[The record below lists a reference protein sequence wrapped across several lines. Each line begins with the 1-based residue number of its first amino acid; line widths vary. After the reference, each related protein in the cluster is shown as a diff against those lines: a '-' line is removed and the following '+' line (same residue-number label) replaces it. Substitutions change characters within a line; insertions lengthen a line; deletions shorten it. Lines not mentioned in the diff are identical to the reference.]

1 MNRDLPSKEVISQV
15 RGEDTQEQTSGSYRA
30 ATGRNPISRLLD
42 YVSGV
47 FTPILPAMI
56 GAGMIKVIILVLMSF
71 GLLLSDPQVYTI
83 LMAIS
88 DGIFYFLPIFV
99 AASAARRLR
108 SNVFVAAAI
117 AASVFHPQLTSLLQS
132 GEEVRFAGLPVIDPQ
147 AVSSII
153 LILVVI
159 WIASYVE
166 KWLDRYIPYSL
177 KLIVVPTLTLMITIP
192 LMVLAFGPLWSYL
205 GQHLSDGLGWLF
217 DNAGVFTG
225 LLLGGTMFLLIIAGM
240 QYIMLPIMISS
251 LTTLGYD
258 HLFPVVVATAFA
270 QAGATFGVLFK
281 SKNAK
286 VKTLAFWTGLL
297 AMLGIIEPAMYG
309 VNIRFKKPLIAV
321 MIGGAVGGAC
331 MCLFETELTAIGAS
345 VGLLS
350 LPLFSDTTLV
360 YGIVGMLISFVT
372 AGVITYFMGFV
383 DEKDEHSQG
392 VSTSGMNASPN
403 SVVEKNP
410 GS

>member
-1 MNRDLPSKEVISQV
+1 MNGELPSKEIITQV
-15 RGEDTQEQTSGSYRA
+15 RGEDKQEPTYGSSKTA
-30 ATGRNPISRLLD
+30 AGGNPISRLLD
-42 YVSGV
+42 FISGV

-88 DGIFYFLPIFV
+88 DGIFYFLPILV
-99 AASAARRLR
+99 AASAARRLH

-132 GEEVRFAGLPVIDPQ
+132 GEEVRFAGLSVIDPQ
-147 AVSSII
+147 AASSII
-153 LILVVI
+153 LILVVV

-177 KLIVVPTLTLMITIP
+177 KLMAVPTLTLMITIP
-192 LMVLAFGPLWSYL
+192 LMVFAFGPLWSYL
-205 GQHLSDGLGWLF
+205 GQHVSDGLGWLF

-258 HLFPVVVATAFA
+258 HIFPVVVAAAFA

-345 VGLLS
+345 AGLLS
-350 LPLFSDTTLV
+350 LPLFSDSTLV
-360 YGIVGMLISFVT
+360 YAIVGMLISFVT

-383 DEKDEHSQG
+383 DEKDEQSQI

-403 SVVEKNP
+403 SVVEKSP

>member
-1 MNRDLPSKEVISQV
+1 MNGELPSKEIITQV
-15 RGEDTQEQTSGSYRA
+15 RGEDKQEPTSSSYRA
-30 ATGRNPISRLLD
+30 AAGRNPISLLLD

-71 GLLLSDPQVYTI
+71 GLLLYDPQVYTI
-83 LMAIS
+83 LTAIS

-117 AASVFHPQLTSLLQS
+117 AASVFHPQLTSLFQS
-132 GEEVRFAGLPVIDPQ
+132 SEEVRFADLSVIDPQ
-147 AVSSII
+147 AASSIV
-153 LILVVI
+153 LILVVV

-177 KLIVVPTLTLMITIP
+177 KLMVVPTLTLMITIP
-192 LMVLAFGPLWSYL
+192 LMVFAFGPLWSYL
-205 GQHLSDGLGWLF
+205 GQYVSDGLGWLF

-225 LLLGGTMFLLIIAGM
+225 LLLGGTMSLLIIAGM

-251 LTTLGYD
+251 VATLGYD
-258 HLFPVVVATAFA
+258 HLFPVVVAAAFA

-331 MCLFETELTAIGAS
+331 MYLFETELTAIGTSA
-345 VGLLS
+345 GLLS
-350 LPLFSDTTLV
+350 LPLFSDSTLV
-360 YGIVGMLISFVT
+360 YAIVGILISFVT
-372 AGVITYFMGFV
+372 SGVITYFMGFV
-383 DEKDEHSQG
+383 DEDDEQSQV

-403 SVVEKNP
+403 SVVEKSP

>member
-1 MNRDLPSKEVISQV
+1 MNRDLLSKETISQV
-15 RGEDTQEQTSGSYRA
+15 RGEDEQEQTSGSYRA

-56 GAGMIKVIILVLMSF
+56 GAGMVKVIILVLISF
-71 GLLLSDPQVYTI
+71 GLLLFDPQVYTI
-83 LMAIS
+83 LTAIS

-132 GEEVRFAGLPVIDPQ
+132 GEEVRFAGLSVIDPQ

-177 KLIVVPTLTLMITIP
+177 KSIVVPTLTLMITIP
-192 LMVLAFGPLWSYL
+192 LMVFAFGPLWSYL
-205 GQHLSDGLGWLF
+205 GQHFADGLGWLF
-217 DNAGVFTG
+217 DNAGIFTG
-225 LLLGGTMFLLIIAGM
+225 LLLGGTMSLLIISGM
-240 QYIMLPIMISS
+240 QYIMLPIMIGS

-258 HLFPVVVATAFA
+258 HLFPVVVAAAFA
-270 QAGATFGVLFK
+270 QAGATFGVCVK

-286 VKTLAFWTGLL
+286 VKTLAASTGLL

-321 MIGGAVGGAC
+321 MIGGAIGGAC
-331 MCLFETELTAIGAS
+331 MCLFETELTAIGTSA
-345 VGLLS
+345 GLLS

-360 YGIVGMLISFVT
+360 YGIVGILISFVT

-392 VSTSGMNASPN
+392 LSTSGMNASPN
-403 SVVEKNP
+403 SVVEKSP
-410 GS
+410 DS

>member
-166 KWLDRYIPYSL
+166 KWLGRYIPYSL

-192 LMVLAFGPLWSYL
+192 LMVFAFGPLWSYL

-345 VGLLS
+345 AGLLS

>member
-1 MNRDLPSKEVISQV
+1 MNQELLSKQIISQV
-15 RGEDTQEQTSGSYRA
+15 EGEDKKVPTSGSPKA
-30 ATGRNPISRLLD
+30 ATRRNPISRLLD
-42 YVSGV
+42 FVSGV

-132 GEEVRFAGLPVIDPQ
+132 GEEVRFAGLSVIDPQ
-147 AVSSII
+147 SASSII
-153 LILVVI
+153 LILVVV

-166 KWLDRYIPYSL
+166 KWFDRYIPYSL
-177 KLIVVPTLTLMITIP
+177 KLMAVPTLTLMITIP
-192 LMVLAFGPLWSYL
+192 LMVFAFGPLWSYL
-205 GQHLSDGLGWLF
+205 GQHLSEGLGWLF
-217 DNAGVFTG
+217 DNAGVFAG
-225 LLLGGTMFLLIIAGM
+225 LLLGGTMSLLIIAGM

-258 HLFPVVVATAFA
+258 HIFPVAVAAAFA
-270 QAGATFGVLFK
+270 QAGATFGVCVK

-286 VKTLAFWTGLL
+286 VKTLAASTGLL

-345 VGLLS
+345 AGLLS

-360 YGIVGMLISFVT
+360 YAIVGILISFVT

-383 DEKDEHSQG
+383 DEKDGHSQ
-392 VSTSGMNASPN
+392 VAYASGMSVSSD
-403 SVVEKNP
+403 SVVEKN
-410 GS
+410 

>member
-1 MNRDLPSKEVISQV
+1 MNRDLLSKEMISQV
-15 RGEDTQEQTSGSYRA
+15 RGEDEEKQTSGSYRA
-30 ATGRNPISRLLD
+30 VTGRNPISRLLD

-132 GEEVRFAGLPVIDPQ
+132 GEEVRFADLPVIDPQ
-147 AVSSII
+147 AASSIV
-153 LILVVI
+153 LTLVVV

-166 KWLDRYIPYSL
+166 KWLDRYTPYSL

-192 LMVLAFGPLWSYL
+192 LMVFAFGPLWSYL

-217 DNAGVFTG
+217 DNAGIFTG
-225 LLLGGTMFLLIIAGM
+225 LLLGGTMSLLIIAGM
-240 QYIMLPIMISS
+240 QYIMLPIMIGS

-258 HLFPVVVATAFA
+258 HLFPVVVAAAFA
-270 QAGATFGVLFK
+270 QAGATFGVCVK

-286 VKTLAFWTGLL
+286 VKTLAASTGLL

-321 MIGGAVGGAC
+321 MIGGAIGGAC
-331 MCLFETELTAIGAS
+331 MCLFETELTAIGTSA
-345 VGLLS
+345 GLLS
-350 LPLFSDTTLV
+350 LPLFSEPTLV
-360 YGIVGMLISFVT
+360 YGIVGILISFVT

-383 DEKDEHSQG
+383 DEKDEHSQ
-392 VSTSGMNASPN
+392 VISTSDMNASPN
-403 SVVEKNP
+403 SVVEKGP

>member
-1 MNRDLPSKEVISQV
+1 MNRDLLSKETISQV
-15 RGEDTQEQTSGSYRA
+15 RGEDEQEQTSGSYRA

-56 GAGMIKVIILVLMSF
+56 GAGMVKVIILVLISF
-71 GLLLSDPQVYTI
+71 GLLLFDPQVYTI
-83 LMAIS
+83 LTAIS

-132 GEEVRFAGLPVIDPQ
+132 GEEVRFAGLSVIDPQ

-192 LMVLAFGPLWSYL
+192 LMVFAFGPLWSYL
-205 GQHLSDGLGWLF
+205 GQHLADGLGWLF
-217 DNAGVFTG
+217 DNAGIFTG
-225 LLLGGTMFLLIIAGM
+225 LLLGGTMSLLIIAGM

-258 HLFPVVVATAFA
+258 HLFPVVVAAAFA
-270 QAGATFGVLFK
+270 QAGATFGVCVK

-286 VKTLAFWTGLL
+286 VKTLAASTGLL

-321 MIGGAVGGAC
+321 MIGGAIGGAC
-331 MCLFETELTAIGAS
+331 MCLFETELTAIGTSA
-345 VGLLS
+345 GLLS

-360 YGIVGMLISFVT
+360 YGIVGILISFVT

-392 VSTSGMNASPN
+392 VSTSNMNASPN
-403 SVVEKNP
+403 SVVEKSP
-410 GS
+410 DS

>member
-1 MNRDLPSKEVISQV
+1 MNGDLLSKEMISQV
-15 RGEDTQEQTSGSYRA
+15 RGEDELEPTSGSNRA
-30 ATGRNPISRLLD
+30 AAGGNPISRLLD

-88 DGIFYFLPIFV
+88 DGVYYFLPIFV

-117 AASVFHPQLTSLLQS
+117 AVSVFHPQLTSLFQS
-132 GEEVRFAGLPVIDPQ
+132 SEEVRFAGLSVIDPQ
-147 AVSSII
+147 AASSIV
-153 LILVVI
+153 LILVVV
-159 WIASYVE
+159 WIASCVE
-166 KWLDRYIPYSL
+166 RWLDRYTPYSL
-177 KLIVVPTLTLMITIP
+177 KLLVVPTLTLIITIP
-192 LMVLAFGPLWSYL
+192 LMVFAFGPLWSYL
-205 GQHLSDGLGWLF
+205 GQHVSDGLGWLF
-217 DNAGVFTG
+217 DNAEVFTG
-225 LLLGGTMFLLIIAGM
+225 LLLGGAMSWLIIAGM

-258 HLFPVVVATAFA
+258 HIFPVVIAAAFA
-270 QAGATFGVLFK
+270 QAGATFGVCVK
-281 SKNAK
+281 SKNPK
-286 VKTLAFWTGLL
+286 VKTLAASTGLL

-309 VNIRFKKPLIAV
+309 VNIRFKKTLIAV

-331 MCLFETELTAIGAS
+331 MCLFETELTAIGTSA
-345 VGLLS
+345 GLLS
-350 LPLFSDTTLV
+350 LPLFSEPTLV
-360 YGIVGMLISFVT
+360 YGIVGILISFVT

-383 DEKDEHSQG
+383 DEKDEHSQ
-392 VSTSGMNASPN
+392 VASTSGMNASPN
-403 SVVEKNP
+403 SVVEKSP